1 MSTRYTERYYL
12 CALSV
17 SIFYDVSLLF
27 SIAHKISVKN
37 EMMFYMAFVPMSI
50 LIIDISKI

>member
-1 MSTRYTERYYL
+1 MMEPGYNVPECYTERYYL

-27 SIAHKISVKN
+27 SIAHKISVKIEN
-37 EMMFYMAFVPMSI
+37 QI
-50 LIIDISKI
+50 KCR